1 MLLGQVVLRGGS
13 QLVAPLL
20 FLPPLFLLWSLLA
33 VLAGWL
39 VLLRQGPIKVF
50 YFLDP
55 MSSCPQSTV
64 AVGSAPPPFI
74 PAAPPPPTHTFLALV
89 SSNCNHW
96 FVGHA
101 QICPSKESCCLV
113 PNTSFPQSRDSV
125 GSPPITPAPS
135 HLLVWSLPTIPDV

>member
-1 MLLGQVVLRGGS
+1 M
-13 QLVAPLL
+13 VAPLL

-64 AVGSAPPPFI
+64 AVGSAPPI
-74 PAAPPPPTHTFLALV
+74 YSCRTPTPHT
-89 SSNCNHW
+89 H
-96 FVGHA
+96 
-101 QICPSKESCCLV
+101 ISCFGL
-113 PNTSFPQSRDSV
+113 FQ
-125 GSPPITPAPS
+125 
-135 HLLVWSLPTIPDV
+135 L